1 MHEIRAYFRSV
12 SVLSDRIATMLAE
25 DRWRGEADEFEKL
38 IETFD
43 LIEDDMSEL
52 RKLIQAY
59 AASIVL
65 PIPHPP
71 VGTGKT
77 ATLRPG
83 VLDPVKPLFESS
95 LKLGDILP
103 FKPD

>member
-1 MHEIRAYFRSV
+1 MHEIRAYFRSI
-12 SVLSDRIATMLAE
+12 SVLSSKLVALLAA
-25 DRWRGEADEFEKL
+25 DHWRDNADEFEQL

-43 LIEDDMSEL
+43 LIEDDMAEL
-52 RKLIQAY
+52 RKLIRAY

-71 VGTGKT
+71 AGTGKT

-95 LKLGDILP
+95 LKLSDLLP
-103 FKPD
+103 FKTD